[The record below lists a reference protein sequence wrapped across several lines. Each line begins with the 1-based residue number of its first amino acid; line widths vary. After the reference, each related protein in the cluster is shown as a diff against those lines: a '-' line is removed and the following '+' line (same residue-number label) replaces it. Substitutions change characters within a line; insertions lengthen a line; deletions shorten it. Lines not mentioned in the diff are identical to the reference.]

1 MNGESLRS
9 EQGYPVRLVVPG
21 WEGNMWVKWLRRLEF
36 GDMPYMTRE
45 ETSKYTDLLPDGKA
59 RMFTW
64 VMDAK
69 SVVTSPSPEKPILQK
84 GIHQLRGLA
93 WSGRGKISRVDV
105 SLDGGKNWKTSKLHD
120 PVMDK
125 SLTRFTLPF
134 EWNGEE
140 LLIQSRAVDET
151 NYVQPTIQELQKIR
165 GVNSIYHNNSIATW
179 LVSANGKVDNVRLG

>member
-1 MNGESLRS
+1 
-9 EQGYPVRLVVPG
+9 
-21 WEGNMWVKWLRRLEF
+21 MWVKWLRRREF

-69 SVVTSPSPEKPILQK
+69 SVVTSPSPEKAILKK

-93 WSGRGKISRVDV
+93 WSGRGKIKRVDV
-105 SLDGGKNWKTSKLHD
+105 SLDGGINWKTAKLHD
-120 PVMDK
+120 PVLSK
-125 SLTRFTLPF
+125 SLARFTLPF
-134 EWNGEE
+134 EWNGQE
-140 LLIQSRAVDET
+140 LLVQSRAIDET
-151 NYVQPTIQELQKIR
+151 NYVQPTIQELQKLR

-179 LVSANGKVDNVRLG
+179 KVNKDGTVDNVRLG